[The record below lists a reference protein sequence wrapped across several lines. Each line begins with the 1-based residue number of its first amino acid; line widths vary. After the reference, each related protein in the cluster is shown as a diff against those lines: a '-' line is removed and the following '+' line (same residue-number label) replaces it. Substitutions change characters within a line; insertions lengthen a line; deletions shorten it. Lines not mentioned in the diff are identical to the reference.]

1 VPTKSQQAF
10 VSGRLKKF
18 PKRPD
23 YWLGSKHTPT
33 GGTAGR
39 RSDADA
45 SIVDGF
51 TLDDPAV
58 LRKELH
64 EAHAMIY
71 LCRMKLSQYHTLLH
85 RSFASTASAEVLQV
99 LEGLQE
105 LCSLLRNHHHL
116 AQQPEVETAR
126 EAGETR
132 TDKQSATLQRA
143 LSPPTKLA
151 LQHQNQEKKKM
162 VVEKGK
168 DVDVQPPKSDVD
180 MKVFSTVEGRSE
192 CVQGAPSKDPLGI
205 GHSHEREVSIH
216 VGGIW

>member
-1 VPTKSQQAF
+1 LIFTPQPVDLNSSF
-10 VSGRLKKF
+10 VSF
-18 PKRPD
+18 
-23 YWLGSKHTPT
+23 
-33 GGTAGR
+33 
-39 RSDADA
+39 
-45 SIVDGF
+45 
-51 TLDDPAV
+51 
-58 LRKELH
+58 
-64 EAHAMIY
+64 
-71 LCRMKLSQYHTLLH
+71 
-85 RSFASTASAEVLQV
+85 LQ
-99 LEGLQE
+99 

-116 AQQPEVETAR
+116 SQQLEVETAH

-168 DVDVQPPKSDVD
+168 DVDVPLPKSDEEL
-180 MKVFSTVEGRSE
+180 KVFSRVVGLSE

-205 GHSHEREVSIH
+205 GHGLEREVSIH